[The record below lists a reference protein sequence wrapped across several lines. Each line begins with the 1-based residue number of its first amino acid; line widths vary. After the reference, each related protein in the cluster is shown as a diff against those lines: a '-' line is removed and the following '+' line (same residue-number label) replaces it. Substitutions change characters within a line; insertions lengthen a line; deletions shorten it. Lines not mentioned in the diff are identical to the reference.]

1 MISRPIS
8 NLTSRPTPCPIPNP
22 VSKPVSNPLSNPA
35 SHPTSN
41 PGARP
46 KPGAMPRPLSSLA
59 GPALLLL
66 AALGL
71 GGCDDAGERAEAGY
85 RRALA
90 LAAQGDTAGAA
101 RELRDALRADGGH
114 AGARLAYAD
123 LLRAGGEDIEALRQY
138 LRAADLAPGSLA
150 AWSAAATLALR
161 AGDLTTAGDAAAAAL
176 RIDPADPAAR
186 SVRATLDFRQPAT
199 RAGAVE
205 MAQGVLRDAPGDVPA
220 HLVLIADRMNAG
232 DTEGARARVEAAFAA
247 VPGAVSGTAPG
258 SEELHLTRLALFEQA
273 GDTEA
278 AGAALRTMAGLFP
291 DNAGIRLALARW
303 HLRAGDPDGAEAAL
317 RAARDHAPA
326 DPEIAHALVLFLIEQ
341 RGPEAA
347 RAEIGRITT
356 RDTGAQAPEGGTIDP
371 RPFLRLRAGLL
382 FDEGDRAGAI
392 AELRALTEGAAPSDE
407 TRASQLM
414 LARML
419 AEPPVP
425 GAESESGEVPD
436 KAHGEARRLLD
447 AVLAGDPGL
456 PEALRL
462 RARLA
467 LDAGEPDRAIVDL
480 RAAEA
485 GAPDDPGIMTLMALA
500 HDQAGS
506 PALAGERLAR
516 AVALS
521 RQAPETSL
529 RHARFLMRENRPGPA
544 ESVILSAL
552 RATPEDPDLLDMLG
566 RIHVAREN
574 WSGAAG
580 AAERL
585 RAAGAAAEADGSP
598 SSRAEA
604 EARAVA
610 LEIASLRG
618 QDKARARTETG
629 GAAGTGDMAA
639 LLEDLALGGANGL
652 GDDKDLGDAGLSD
665 EGLSDEGLSDEGL
678 GEGGADG
685 AALVARV
692 RALLAGGESAAARRV
707 LTEALEREAA
717 DPGADDPAAADLSAD
732 DLSDADPG
740 PRLMLAE
747 LTRRDGDAAGAERLY
762 RAMTAE
768 RPELARGWLGLAD
781 LLRAA
786 GRGAEADRVLDAG
799 IAATARS
806 MNGPT
811 PEAAPEPAGGAMLL
825 LVARAAELERR
836 GDAEGAIALY
846 EALHARDPSAAVIA
860 NNLASLL
867 SSARADP
874 ESLARAEAIARRF
887 AASTTPAF
895 RDTYG
900 WILFRR
906 GAAASALAHLA
917 PAAEAMPGDARVWLH
932 RAEAEFALGRAG
944 AARASYAHALR
955 AAEAEAG
962 IGGPE
967 AEAARARLATL
978 DAAAE
983 PGQGERSEGN

>member
-22 VSKPVSNPLSNPA
+22 VSNPASNPLSNPA

-46 KPGAMPRPLSSLA
+46 KPGAMPGPVPRPLSSLA

-123 LLRAGGEDIEALRQY
+123 LLRAGGEDTEALRQY

-232 DTEGARARVEAAFAA
+232 DTEGARARVEAALAA
-247 VPGAVSGTAPG
+247 VPGN
-258 SEELHLTRLALFEQA
+258 EELHLTRLALLEQA
-273 GDTEA
+273 GETEA

-317 RAARDHAPA
+317 RAARDHAAINDPA

-347 RAEIGRITT
+347 LAEIGRITT
-356 RDTGAQAPEGGTIDP
+356 RDTEAQAPEGGTIDP

-436 KAHGEARRLLD
+436 KALGEARRLLD

-467 LDAGEPDRAIVDL
+467 LDAGEPDRAIIDL

-585 RAAGAAAEADGSP
+585 RAAGAAAVAAGSP

-610 LEIASLRG
+610 LELASLRG

-629 GAAGTGDMAA
+629 GVAGTGDMAA

-665 EGLSDEGLSDEGL
+665 EGL
-678 GEGGADG
+678 GADG

-692 RALLAGGESAAARRV
+692 RALLAAGESAAARRV
-707 LTEALEREAA
+707 LTEALGRDAA
-717 DPGADDPAAADLSAD
+717 DPGADDPAAADLSAA

-747 LTRRDGDAAGAERLY
+747 LTRRDGDADGAERLY
-762 RAMTAE
+762 RALTAE

-806 MNGPT
+806 MDEATPGSPSEPT
-811 PEAAPEPAGGAMLL
+811 PGAAGGAMLL

-887 AASTTPAF
+887 AASGTPAF

-906 GAAASALAHLA
+906 GAAAEALAHLA

-932 RAEAEFALGRAG
+932 RAEAEFALGRDG

-955 AAEAEAG
+955 AAEADAG

-967 AEAARARLATL
+967 AAAARARLATL